1 MIRSLDRFVPRL
13 RRCAQVLAVV
23 GIVAACGSYGEASGG
38 AGLRSNLTQP
48 GRGDSGQQVRIDG
61 VTYTIAVEV
70 VRDYPGIITDSDI
83 FPPPT
88 PSDSLTVT
96 LRRSGQ
102 RSTTNIRSVTV
113 DLTVDGIASR
123 GLELTR
129 VVSEPG
135 SAVFRLD
142 PLPRGVVVDDV
153 NPNAISAAVRIGHGR
168 NGRKETAVNVR
179 RVPFVQVLRPT
190 PAN

>member
-1 MIRSLDRFVPRL
+1 
-13 RRCAQVLAVV
+13 
-23 GIVAACGSYGEASGG
+23 
-38 AGLRSNLTQP
+38 
-48 GRGDSGQQVRIDG
+48 
-61 VTYTIAVEV
+61 
-70 VRDYPGIITDSDI
+70 
-83 FPPPT
+83 
-88 PSDSLTVT
+88 
-96 LRRSGQ
+96 
-102 RSTTNIRSVTV
+102 VTV

-142 PLPRGVVVDDV
+142 PLPRGVIVDDV
-153 NPNAISAAVRIGHGR
+153 NPNTISAAVRIGHGR
-168 NGRKETAVNVR
+168 SGRNETTVNVR